1 MSSEGESV
9 KPCDSLKDD
18 AADGERRCVGRAG
31 GVGIEAGESAVVAV
45 DGGMRSGV
53 CAGATMAGVA

>member
-1 MSSEGESV
+1 M

-53 CAGATMAGVA
+53 CAGAWMAGVL